1 MMPHRMS
8 KRFRIAFSFAG
19 EKRDF
24 VAQVAA
30 ILAERFGEDHVL
42 YDKYHEAEFARGDL
56 ALYLP
61 PFYHDQSDLVVAV
74 LCKDYETK
82 EWPGLEWK
90 AIYGLLKK
98 RKQKE
103 VMLCR
108 FDRVEG
114 EGLYGL
120 AGFTDLDDRT
130 PTAVATLIL
139 QRLAINEGNPKD
151 YYTRD
156 APAGPDWP
164 EVAPSLDWPVADHS
178 EARRAFAQLITR
190 AAPFRILP
198 IQGISETG
206 KSHLSKQFLGNSFK
220 IQGLSRGRFDF
231 KGSSDMDTELRDF
244 AERLKVK
251 VPAAGTGVSA
261 QLANIFASLE
271 ATARATLLIFDTFE
285 LAGEAERWVKENLLL
300 SVISA
305 PWLRVIIVG
314 QRVPLRL
321 GEPWTGVSSPLIE
334 LRPPTA
340 EEWFEYGQPHR
351 PGLTLEF
358 VRQAHKF
365 SGGKSSVLNQLVGPA
380 A

>member
-1 MMPHRMS
+1 MPHGVS

-30 ILAERFGEDHVL
+30 ILAKRFGEDKVL
-42 YDKYHEAEFARGDL
+42 YDKYHSAEFARDDL
-56 ALYLP
+56 AFYLP
-61 PFYHDQSDLVVAV
+61 TFYHHQSDLVVAV

-82 EWPGLEWK
+82 EWTGLEWK
-90 AIYGLLKK
+90 AIYGLLKE
-98 RKQKE
+98 RKHQE

-108 FDRVEG
+108 FDRAEG
-114 EGLYGL
+114 EGLHGL
-120 AGFTDLDDRT
+120 AGFIELDDQT

-139 QRLAINEGNPKD
+139 ERLALNEGNPRD
-151 YYTRD
+151 HYTRL

-178 EARRAFAQLITR
+178 EARRAFAELITR

-198 IQGISETG
+198 IQGSSETG

-220 IQGLSRGRFDF
+220 IDGLCRGRFDF
-231 KGSSDMDTELRDF
+231 KGSSDMDTELRNF

-251 VPAAGTGVSA
+251 TPVPGTGVSA

-271 ATARATLLIFDTFE
+271 ATARPTLLIFDTFE
-285 LAGEAERWVKENLLL
+285 LAGDAERWVKENLLL

-314 QRVPLRL
+314 QRVPPRP
-321 GEPWTGVSSPLIE
+321 GEPWARVSSPLIE
-334 LRPPTA
+334 LRPPTP
-340 EEWFEYGQPHR
+340 EEWFEYGQQHKSD
-351 PGLTLEF
+351 LTLDF
-358 VRQAHKF
+358 VRQAHKH
-365 SGGKSSVLNQLVGPA
+365 SRGKSSLLNQLVGPA
-380 A
+380 E

>member
-1 MMPHRMS
+1 MS

-30 ILAERFGEDHVL
+30 ILAKRFGEDQVL
-42 YDKYHEAEFARGDL
+42 YDKYHEAEFARSNL

-74 LCKDYETK
+74 LCKDYQTK
-82 EWPGLEWK
+82 EWPGLEWN

-98 RKQKE
+98 RKQEE

-108 FDRVEG
+108 FDGVEG

-120 AGFTDLDDRT
+120 AGFIDLDDKT
-130 PTAVATLIL
+130 PTAVAALIL
-139 QRLAINEGNPKD
+139 QRLAVNEGNSKD

-178 EARRAFAQLITR
+178 EAQHAFAQLITR
-190 AAPFRILP
+190 ASPFRILL

-231 KGSSDMDTELRDF
+231 KGSSDMDIELRDF

-271 ATARATLLIFDTFE
+271 ATARPTLLIFDTFE

-305 PWLRVIIVG
+305 SWLRVIIVG
-314 QRVPLRL
+314 QRVPARS
-321 GEPWTGVSSPLIE
+321 GEPWAGVSSPPIE

-340 EEWFEYGQPHR
+340 EEWFEYGRLHKPD
-351 PGLTLEF
+351 LTLEF
-358 VRQAHKF
+358 VRQAH
-365 SGGKSSVLNQLVGPA
+365 SYSRGKSSVLNQLVGTA
-380 A
+380 G

>member
-1 MMPHRMS
+1 MS

-42 YDKYHEAEFARGDL
+42 YDKYHKAEFARGDL

-74 LCKDYETK
+74 LCKDYEAK

-90 AIYGLLKK
+90 AIYGVLMK
-98 RKQKE
+98 RKQQE

-120 AGFTDLDDRT
+120 AGFIDLDDQT

-139 QRLAINEGNPKD
+139 QRLALNEGNPKD

-178 EARRAFAQLITR
+178 EARSAFAQLITR

-198 IQGISETG
+198 IRGSSETG
-206 KSHLSKQFLGNSFK
+206 KSLLSNQFLGNSYK
-220 IQGLSRGRFDF
+220 IQGLSHRGRFDF
-231 KGSSDMDTELRDF
+231 KGSSDMDTELREF

-271 ATARATLLIFDTFE
+271 ATARPTLLIFDTFE
-285 LAGEAERWVKENLLL
+285 HAGEAERWVKENLLL

-305 PWLRVIIVG
+305 PWLRVIILG
-314 QRVPLRL
+314 QRVPARP
-321 GEPWTGVSSPLIE
+321 GEAWAGVSSPPIE

-340 EEWFEYGQPHR
+340 EEWFAYGQPHR
-351 PGLTLEF
+351 PGLTLQF
-358 VRQAHKF
+358 VRQAHEF
-365 SGGKSSVLNQLVGPA
+365 SGGKSSVLEQLVGPA

>member
-1 MMPHRMS
+1 MPHPMS

-30 ILAERFGEDHVL
+30 ILAERFGEEHVL
-42 YDKYHEAEFARGDL
+42 YDKYHAAEFARGDL
-56 ALYLP
+56 AFYLP

-90 AIYGLLKK
+90 AIYGLLKE
-98 RKQKE
+98 RKEKE

-120 AGFTDLDDRT
+120 AGFIDLDDQT

-156 APAGPDWP
+156 TRSGPDWP

-178 EARRAFAQLITR
+178 EAQRAFAQFITR

-198 IQGISETG
+198 IHGSSETG
-206 KSHLSKQFLGNSFK
+206 KSHLSKQFLANSFK

-271 ATARATLLIFDTFE
+271 ATARPTLLIFDTFE

-305 PWLRVIIVG
+305 PWLRVIMVG
-314 QRVPLRL
+314 QRVPARL
-321 GEPWTGVSSPLIE
+321 GEPWAGVSSPPIE

-340 EEWFEYGQPHR
+340 EEWFEYGQPHK

-358 VRQAHKF
+358 VRLAHSY

>member
-1 MMPHRMS
+1 MN
-8 KRFRIAFSFAG
+8 KRFRIAFSFSG

-30 ILAERFGEDHVL
+30 IVAKRFGEKSVL
-42 YDKYHEAEFARGDL
+42 YDKYHEAEFARSDL

-74 LCKDYETK
+74 LCKNYETK
-82 EWPGLEWK
+82 EWTGLEWK
-90 AIYGLLKK
+90 AIYGLLKQ
-98 RKQKE
+98 RNEKE

-120 AGFTDLDDRT
+120 AGFTDLDNQT

-139 QRLAINEGNPKD
+139 QRLALNEGNPKD
-151 YYTRD
+151 YYIGE
-156 APAGPDWP
+156 ALAGPDWP
-164 EVAPSLDWPVADHS
+164 EIAPSLDWPVADHS

-190 AAPFRILP
+190 TAPFRILP
-198 IQGISETG
+198 IYGSSETG

-220 IQGLSRGRFDF
+220 ISGLACGRFDF
-231 KGSSDMDTELRDF
+231 KGSSDMDTELRNF

-251 VPAAGTGVSA
+251 VPAGGTGVSA

-271 ATARATLLIFDTFE
+271 AAARPTLLIFDTFE

-300 SVISA
+300 FVISA

-314 QRVPLRL
+314 QSVPTRV
-321 GEPWTGVSSPLIE
+321 GEPWVGVSSPPIE

-340 EEWFEYGQPHR
+340 EEWFDYGQPHKSD
-351 PGLTLEF
+351 LTLDF
-358 VRQAHKF
+358 VRRAHKYL
-365 SGGKSSVLNQLVGPA
+365 GGKSSLLNQLVGPA
-380 A
+380 G

>member
-1 MMPHRMS
+1 MS

-74 LCKDYETK
+74 LCNDYETK

-98 RKQKE
+98 RQEKE

-108 FDRVEG
+108 FDRVKG
-114 EGLYGL
+114 EGLYEL
-120 AGFTDLDDRT
+120 AGFIDLDDQT

-139 QRLAINEGNPKD
+139 QRLAVNEGNPKD

-156 APAGPDWP
+156 APTGPDWP

-198 IQGISETG
+198 IHGSSETG

-220 IQGLSRGRFDF
+220 IGDLTRGRFDF
-231 KGSSDMDTELRDF
+231 KGSSDMDAELRAF

-251 VPAAGTGVSA
+251 VPATGTGVSA
-261 QLANIFASLE
+261 QLANMFASLE
-271 ATARATLLIFDTFE
+271 ATARPTLLIFDTFE

-314 QRVPLRL
+314 QRVPAPL
-321 GEPWTGVSSPLIE
+321 GEPWAGASSPRIE

-340 EEWFEYGQPHR
+340 EEWFEYGQPHK

-358 VRQAHKF
+358 VRQVHEL
-365 SGGKSSVLNQLVGPA
+365 SRGKSSVLNQLFGPA

>member
-1 MMPHRMS
+1 MMTHSMS

-30 ILAERFGEDHVL
+30 MLAERFSEGQIL
-42 YDKYHEAEFARGDL
+42 YDKYHEAEFARDNL

-61 PFYHDQSDLVVAV
+61 PLYHDQSDLVVAV

-82 EWPGLEWK
+82 EWTGLEWK
-90 AIYGLLKK
+90 AIYGLLKE
-98 RKQKE
+98 RNRKE

-108 FDRVEG
+108 FDRVKG
-114 EGLYGL
+114 EGLFGL
-120 AGFTDLDDRT
+120 AGFIDLDEKT

-156 APAGPDWP
+156 APAGPGWP
-164 EVAPSLDWPVADHS
+164 EIAPSLDWPVADHS

-198 IQGISETG
+198 IHGRSETG
-206 KSHLSKQFLGNSFK
+206 KSHLSKQFLANSFK
-220 IQGLSRGRFDF
+220 IEGLSRGRFDF
-231 KGSSDMDTELRDF
+231 KGSSDMDTELRNF
-244 AERLKVK
+244 AGRLKVK
-251 VPAAGTGVSA
+251 APETRTGLSA

-271 ATARATLLIFDTFE
+271 ATARPTLLIFDTFE

-305 PWLRVIIVG
+305 PWLRVIMVG
-314 QRVPLRL
+314 QRVPARH
-321 GEPWTGVSSPLIE
+321 GEPWADVSSPLIE
-334 LRPPTA
+334 LHPPTA
-340 EEWFEYGQPHR
+340 EEWFEYGRAHTPD
-351 PGLTLEF
+351 LTLAF
-358 VRQAHKF
+358 VRKAHKL
-365 SGGKSSVLNQLVGPA
+365 SRGKSSLLSQLVGPA
-380 A
+380 G

>member
-1 MMPHRMS
+1 MS

-30 ILAERFGEDHVL
+30 ILAKRFGEDRVL
-42 YDKYHEAEFARGDL
+42 YDKYHEAEFARDDL

-61 PFYHDQSDLVVAV
+61 PFYHDHSDLVVAV
-74 LCKDYETK
+74 LCKDYATK
-82 EWPGLEWK
+82 EWTGLEWK
-90 AIYGLLKK
+90 AIYGLLKQ
-98 RKQKE
+98 RKHQE

-108 FDRVEG
+108 FDRAEE

-120 AGFTDLDDRT
+120 AGFIELDDHT
-130 PTAVATLIL
+130 PAVVATFIL
-139 QRLAINEGNPKD
+139 QRLATNEGHPRD
-151 YYTRD
+151 HYTRD
-156 APAGPDWP
+156 VPAGPDWP

-178 EARRAFAQLITR
+178 VARLAFAELITR

-198 IQGISETG
+198 IRGSSETG
-206 KSHLSKQFLGNSFK
+206 KSHLSKQFLSNSFK
-220 IQGLSRGRFDF
+220 IQGLTRGRFDF

-271 ATARATLLIFDTFE
+271 AAARPTLLIFDTFE

-305 PWLRVIIVG
+305 TWLRVIIVG
-314 QRVPLRL
+314 QRVPARP
-321 GEPWTGVSSPLIE
+321 GEPWAGVSLPPIE

-340 EEWFEYGQPHR
+340 EEWFEYGQPHK

-358 VRQAHKF
+358 VRQAHEF

>member
-30 ILAERFGEDHVL
+30 ILAKRFGEDHVL
-42 YDKYHEAEFARGDL
+42 YDKYHAAEFARGDL

-98 RKQKE
+98 RKEKE

-120 AGFTDLDDRT
+120 AGFIDLDDQT
-130 PTAVATLIL
+130 PPAVATLIL
-139 QRLAINEGNPKD
+139 QRLAVNEGNPKD

-156 APAGPDWP
+156 PRSGPDWP
-164 EVAPSLDWPVADHS
+164 EVAPSLDWPVADHT
-178 EARRAFAQLITR
+178 EAQRAFAQFITR

-198 IQGISETG
+198 IHGSSETG
-206 KSHLSKQFLGNSFK
+206 KSHLSKQFLANSFK

-251 VPAAGTGVSA
+251 VPAARTGVSA

-271 ATARATLLIFDTFE
+271 ATAGPTLLIFDTFE

-305 PWLRVIIVG
+305 PWLRVIMVG
-314 QRVPLRL
+314 QRVPARL
-321 GEPWTGVSSPLIE
+321 GEPWAGVSSPPIE

-358 VRQAHKF
+358 VRQAHLF

>member
-1 MMPHRMS
+1 MS
-8 KRFRIAFSFAG
+8 KRFRIAFSFVG

-30 ILAERFGEDHVL
+30 ILAKSFGEDHVL
-42 YDKYHEAEFARGDL
+42 YDKYHEAEFARSDL

-61 PFYHDQSDLVVAV
+61 PFYHDQSDVVVAV

-82 EWPGLEWK
+82 EWLGLEWK
-90 AIYGLLKK
+90 AIYHLLKK
-98 RKQKE
+98 RKREE

-108 FDRVEG
+108 FDRVEV

-120 AGFTDLDDRT
+120 AGFIELDDQT
-130 PTAVATLIL
+130 PAAVATLIL
-139 QRLAINEGNPKD
+139 QRLAVNEGNPKD
-151 YYTRD
+151 YYYR

-164 EVAPSLDWPVADHS
+164 EVAPSLDWPVADLS

-198 IQGISETG
+198 IHGSSETG

-220 IQGLSRGRFDF
+220 IQGLTRGRFDF
-231 KGSSDMDTELRDF
+231 KGSSDMDAELRAF

-271 ATARATLLIFDTFE
+271 ATARPTLLIFDTFE
-285 LAGEAERWVKENLLL
+285 LAGQAERWVKENLLL

-305 PWLRVIIVG
+305 PWLRVIIIG
-314 QRVPLRL
+314 QRVPAQS
-321 GEPWTGVSSPLIE
+321 GEPWAAVSSPPIE

-340 EEWFEYGQPHR
+340 EEWFEYGQPHK

-358 VRQAHKF
+358 VRQIHEY
-365 SGGKSSVLNQLVGPA
+365 SRGKSSVLNQLVGPTA
-380 A
+380 